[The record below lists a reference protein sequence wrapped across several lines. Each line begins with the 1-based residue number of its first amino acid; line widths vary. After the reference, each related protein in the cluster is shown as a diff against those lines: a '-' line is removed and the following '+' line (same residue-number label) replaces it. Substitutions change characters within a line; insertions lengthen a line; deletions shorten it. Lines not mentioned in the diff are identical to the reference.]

1 MKRFDQRLDA
11 AESCVPPEPSFWARL
26 ARAAPFIT
34 RPEEGTIR
42 EICRRAGIPDD
53 MPADSNWSLIPAADI
68 ERIELIVAAAER
80 CDHWLLELD
89 ELDRFIL
96 LYEKGAELYGEGA
109 ELTREDLA
117 ELDALRLR
125 SRPAVP
131 VSA

>member
-89 ELDRFIL
+89 ELDDEEDEDGMGL
-96 LYEKGAELYGEGA
+96 LLRHPDFPEG
-109 ELTREDLA
+109 RYP
-117 ELDALRLR
+117 
-125 SRPAVP
+125 S
-131 VSA
+131 